1 MSDNIYQINSD
12 RINYSAYNDPN
23 LKIKEDNINNIN
35 NIENK
40 DTIIQFNIE
49 DINRDNIKRSNSG
62 WTSSQFENTYRTESL
77 EKSKQLNISPIVR
90 RTPNTKTDI
99 IIQKIYTN
107 RKNVIK
113 NFQNTSTNFSLS
125 NDKNSDKNR
134 GYSKSFVSE
143 LNKIDTNSQNNDRLY
158 NYEND
163 INLVNS
169 KNNLMVS
176 YKEPII
182 NDSFSNN
189 LPSTKDN
196 HSIPLSILNNKNKDE
211 SSSIKESSSS
221 DGSPDKSVTSISDES
236 VNSDIYSGRIFDR
249 NIEKR
254 KRRYYRTIK
263 LKKDKNEIFE
273 KIKHININEIE
284 SPKHSPK
291 HSPFVSPRDIT
302 QDLWND
308 SVENYYIE
316 FQKLCKEE
324 AEKYKY
330 LSHRNELVSNI
341 LKFILL
347 ISGCFTFTLS
357 ISIPSSVFMSATT
370 TVSSCLTAIITS
382 LTGFFQFDKK
392 SEIQYNI
399 YRELDKVYNTISLE
413 MLKPSYMRPDPYE
426 YILSLRN
433 RRDELLK
440 TLQKK

>member
-1 MSDNIYQINSD
+1 MSDNIYEINPD
-12 RINYSAYNDPN
+12 IINYSIDNNPN
-23 LKIKEDNINNIN
+23 LQTKEDNVN

-40 DTIIQFNIE
+40 DTIIKFNIE
-49 DINRDNIKRSNSG
+49 DINRDNIRRSNSR
-62 WTSSQFENTYRTESL
+62 WTSSQFGNTYRTESL
-77 EKSKQLNISPIVR
+77 ERSKQFNISPIVR
-90 RTPNTKTDI
+90 RTPNTKADI

-113 NFQNTSTNFSLS
+113 NYQNTSTNLSLS
-125 NDKNSDKNR
+125 IDKINNL
-134 GYSKSFVSE
+134 SK
-143 LNKIDTNSQNNDRLY
+143 IGNSQNNDKLY

-163 INLVNS
+163 SNLVN
-169 KNNLMVS
+169 NN
-176 YKEPII
+176 
-182 NDSFSNN
+182 
-189 LPSTKDN
+189 T
-196 HSIPLSILNNKNKDE
+196 IPLSIIINKNNDE
-211 SSSIKESSSS
+211 SPSIKESSSS

-236 VNSDIYSGRIFDR
+236 VNGDVYRENIFDR
-249 NIEKR
+249 NTEKR

-263 LKKDKNEIFE
+263 LKKDKNE
-273 KIKHININEIE
+273 KIKPLNINEIE
-284 SPKHSPK
+284 TPKHSP
-291 HSPFVSPRDIT
+291 SISPRDIT

-324 AEKYKY
+324 ADKYKY
-330 LSHRNELVSNI
+330 LSNRNELVSNI

-357 ISIPSSVFMSATT
+357 ISIPSSLFMSTT
-370 TVSSCLTAIITS
+370 TTISSCLTAIITS

-399 YRELDKVYNTISLE
+399 YRELDKLYNTISLE
-413 MLKPSYMRPDPYE
+413 MLKPTYMRPDPYE

>member
-23 LKIKEDNINNIN
+23 LQIKEDNIN

-49 DINRDNIKRSNSG
+49 DINRDNIKRSNSR

-143 LNKIDTNSQNNDRLY
+143 LNKIDINSQNNERLY
-158 NYEND
+158 NYDND
-163 INLVNS
+163 RNLVNS

-196 HSIPLSILNNKNKDE
+196 DSIPLSILNNKNKDE
-211 SSSIKESSSS
+211 SPSIKESSSS
-221 DGSPDKSVTSISDES
+221 DGSPDKSVTSISDDS

-249 NIEKR
+249 NSEKR

-273 KIKHININEIE
+273 KIKPININEIE
-284 SPKHSPK
+284 TPKQ
-291 HSPFVSPRDIT
+291 SPFSSPRDIT

-399 YRELDKVYNTISLE
+399 YRELDKLYNTISLE

>member
-12 RINYSAYNDPN
+12 TINYSIDNNPN
-23 LKIKEDNINNIN
+23 LQN

-40 DTIIQFNIE
+40 DNIENRETIIQFNIE
-49 DINRDNIKRSNSG
+49 DINKDYMRRSNSR
-62 WTSSQFENTYRTESL
+62 WSSQFGNTYRTEQF
-77 EKSKQLNISPIVR
+77 EKVKQLNISPIVR
-90 RTPNTKTDI
+90 RTPNTKADI

-113 NFQNTSTNFSLS
+113 NYQNTSTNLSLS
-125 NDKNSDKNR
+125 IDKINNS
-134 GYSKSFVSE
+134 S
-143 LNKIDTNSQNNDRLY
+143 KIDNSQNNDKLY
-158 NYEND
+158 NYESD
-163 INLVNS
+163 TNLVN
-169 KNNLMVS
+169 NN
-176 YKEPII
+176 
-182 NDSFSNN
+182 
-189 LPSTKDN
+189 T
-196 HSIPLSILNNKNKDE
+196 IPLSRIINKNNEE
-211 SSSIKESSSS
+211 SPSIKDSSSS
-221 DGSPDKSVTSISDES
+221 DGSPDKSVTSISEES
-236 VNSDIYSGRIFDR
+236 VNSDIHCESIFDR
-249 NIEKR
+249 NTEKR

-263 LKKDKNEIFE
+263 LKKDKNE
-273 KIKHININEIE
+273 KIKPLNINEIE
-284 SPKHSPK
+284 TPKQSPTP
-291 HSPFVSPRDIT
+291 SPRDIT

-330 LSHRNELVSNI
+330 LSHRNELISNL

-357 ISIPSSVFMSATT
+357 ISIPSSLFMSTTT

-399 YRELDKVYNTISLE
+399 YRELDKLYNTISLE
-413 MLKPSYMRPDPYE
+413 MLKPTYMRPDPYE

>member
-1 MSDNIYQINSD
+1 MSDK
-12 RINYSAYNDPN
+12 N
-23 LKIKEDNINNIN
+23 LQN
-35 NIENK
+35 NIENLLNTRDTRDTRDIEDTR
-40 DTIIQFNIE
+40 DTIIHFNIE
-49 DINRDNIKRSNSG
+49 DINKDYIKSNSRLN
-62 WTSSQFENTYRTESL
+62 SSQV
-77 EKSKQLNISPIVR
+77 EKVKQLNISPIVR
-90 RTPNTKTDI
+90 RTPNTKADI

-113 NFQNTSTNFSLS
+113 NYQNTSTNLSLS
-125 NDKNSDKNR
+125 IDKINNS
-134 GYSKSFVSE
+134 S
-143 LNKIDTNSQNNDRLY
+143 KIDNSQNNDKLY

-163 INLVNS
+163 TNLVN
-169 KNNLMVS
+169 
-176 YKEPII
+176 
-182 NDSFSNN
+182 ND
-189 LPSTKDN
+189 T
-196 HSIPLSILNNKNKDE
+196 IPLSRIINKNIDE
-211 SSSIKESSSS
+211 SPSIKESSSS
-221 DGSPDKSVTSISDES
+221 DGSPDKSVTSISDDS
-236 VNSDIYSGRIFDR
+236 VNGDVYRENIFDR
-249 NIEKR
+249 NTEKR

-263 LKKDKNEIFE
+263 LKKDKNE
-273 KIKHININEIE
+273 KIQPLNINEIE
-284 SPKHSPK
+284 TLKQSPSE
-291 HSPFVSPRDIT
+291 SPRDIT

-330 LSHRNELVSNI
+330 LSHRNELISNL

-357 ISIPSSVFMSATT
+357 ISTPGTLFMSTTT

-399 YRELDKVYNTISLE
+399 YRELDKLYNTISLE
-413 MLKPSYMRPDPYE
+413 MLKPTYMRPDPYE